1 MHARVPGTRG
11 WQRPARRDSKVPADL
26 CEREDDETRR
36 RERHGLGLKVR
47 LLSRGRIL
55 LIFACVAAALAP
67 GCGKPSESKSTVAI
81 ECEIGPRP
89 LHVGPET
96 ITLRLKDPGGKPVIG
111 AHVALEAEM
120 SHAGMSPLFGEA
132 KEVGAGQYQ
141 GRLEFAMGGD
151 WIILMHVTLSDGEK
165 FDRQENVPGVAAN

>member
-1 MHARVPGTRG
+1 
-11 WQRPARRDSKVPADL
+11 
-26 CEREDDETRR
+26 
-36 RERHGLGLKVR
+36 
-47 LLSRGRIL
+47 
-55 LIFACVAAALAP
+55 
-67 GCGKPSESKSTVAI
+67 
-81 ECEIGPRP
+81 
-89 LHVGPET
+89 
-96 ITLRLKDPGGKPVIG
+96 
-111 AHVALEAEM
+111 M